1 MKERLQKIIAR
12 SGIGS
17 RRKAEEY
24 IRQGRVIVNGQIVT
38 QMGTLADPA
47 IDEITI
53 DEIELAEPENKVYLL
68 VHKPQGCVT
77 SLHDP
82 EGRKTIDQLYA
93 DIPERLYPVG
103 RLDYDTEGLL
113 VVTNDGMFSQLLQ
126 HPSHGIEKKYLVKV
140 KGVPLEAALQRLR
153 DGVVIEGRETS
164 RSRIRL
170 VKKSLKSSWCEVV
183 LHEGLNRQLKKMF
196 EFIGYPT
203 LRIIRTTIGPLQLG
217 RLPVG
222 TYRFLTK
229 AEIEAVKEC
238 GAAGAKAPARS
249 VPKKNSAR
257 RSARPDRPVRTPRPE
272 RSRTTATTK
281 TSSSS
286 ERSRTSVTAK
296 SRTGSDRSRPSA
308 TAKPRT
314 GSDRSRPSAT
324 AKPRTGSDRS
334 RPSAKAKPRT
344 VSSRRPKK

>member
-17 RRKAEEY
+17 RRKAEEL

-47 IDEITI
+47 IDEITV

-68 VHKPQGCVT
+68 LHKPQGCVT

-82 EGRKTIDQLYA
+82 EGRTTIDQLYD

-153 DGVVIEGRETS
+153 DGVVIEGRTTS

-229 AEIEAVKEC
+229 AEIEAVKEY

-249 VPKKNSAR
+249 VPKKNVAR
-257 RSARPDRPVRTPRPE
+257 RSARPVRTPRP
-272 RSRTTATTK
+272 
-281 TSSSS
+281 

>member
-24 IRQGRVIVNGQIVT
+24 IRQGRVMVNGQIVT
-38 QMGTLADPA
+38 QMGTLADA
-47 IDEITI
+47 AHDEISI
-53 DEIELAEPENKVYLL
+53 DDVELAEPENKMYLL
-68 VHKPQGCVT
+68 LHKPQGFVT

-82 EGRKTIDQLYA
+82 EGRKTIDQLYGDVA
-93 DIPERLYPVG
+93 ERLYPVG

-140 KGVPLEAALQRLR
+140 KGIPLEAALKRLR
-153 DGVVIEGRETS
+153 DGVVIEGRKTS
-164 RSRIRL
+164 RSGIRL

-229 AEIEAVKEC
+229 AEIEAVKEY
-238 GAAGAKAPARS
+238 GAAKATVPARTVS
-249 VPKKNSAR
+249 KKNAAR
-257 RSARPDRPVRTPRPE
+257 RSVHSQRPE
-272 RSRTTATTK
+272 RSQTAATTK
-281 TSSSS
+281 SSSAS
-286 ERSRTSVTAK
+286 ERSRKSVTAK
-296 SRTGSDRSRPSA
+296 SRTGSDSSRS
-308 TAKPRT
+308 
-314 GSDRSRPSAT
+314 
-324 AKPRTGSDRS
+324 
-334 RPSAKAKPRT
+334 SAKTKPRT

>member
-24 IRQGRVIVNGQIVT
+24 IRQGRVMVNGQIII
-38 QMGTLADPA
+38 QMGTLADA
-47 IDEITI
+47 AHDEISI
-53 DEIELAEPENKVYLL
+53 DDVELAEPENKVYLL
-68 VHKPQGCVT
+68 LHKPQGCVT

-82 EGRKTIDQLYA
+82 EGRKTIDQFYD

-126 HPSHGIEKKYLVKV
+126 HPRHGLEKKYLVKV
-140 KGVPLEAALQRLR
+140 KGIPLEAALKRLR
-153 DGVVIEGRETS
+153 DGVVIEGRKTS

-170 VKKSLKSSWCEVV
+170 VKKSVKSSWCEVV

-229 AEIEAVKEC
+229 AEIESVKES
-238 GAAGAKAPARS
+238 GAAGVKTPARS
-249 VPKKNSAR
+249 VPKKNVTR

-272 RSRTTATTK
+272 RSRATATTK
-281 TSSSS
+281 SHSGF
-286 ERSRTSVTAK
+286 ERSRTSA
-296 SRTGSDRSRPSA
+296 A
-308 TAKPRT
+308 AKPRT
-314 GSDRSRPSAT
+314 GPDRSRT
-324 AKPRTGSDRS
+324 YAKT
-334 RPSAKAKPRT
+334 KPRT